1 MSKISIPT
9 LNLYHSSPKF
19 LFDFL
24 QPHLDVNVKL
34 LEKEDEDEYKKLLK
48 TSVVFNTK
56 KSFPQIKKEHQ
67 QPIPEKD
74 TFKQTDEKSTTNV
87 MRFGFIKPRAPNSQ
101 GFSLTALNS
110 TVDYMRKSRSWL
122 KFYTRIG
129 ENAMIFLLTNF
140 SIFLELQNGC
150 YVQLAGPAINKL
162 SISSNFTRFNGSACA
177 PFNTQNS
184 LSSTSFSSQNEE
196 VGTRDVCTSY
206 QGSDGSHN
214 LSQNSLPDENVGSIS
229 QRKSEVLAFFKKLRE
244 EEDKAYS
251 KSYISGDNSVLFSQD
266 TEKDIVSD
274 HIEQKIGNGRMVS
287 TFTKQETGD
296 MTSYTRF
303 KEQTKGVFLK
313 ILETMYPAKVTGEA
327 SSHDKVVECS
337 VLDKNKNTE
346 AQKKRIIEDVQDS
359 SSKAIILNNRDA
371 VKMCVGKAP
380 NSVDEKIIPNENNK
394 NNQMKRSI
402 EDIETP
408 SLKAIV
414 LNNRDVVKVP
424 SPNSISNLCFS
435 RSAMFL
441 SSPVYNKNRE
451 LWYGLPKDHIL
462 NVAKISNENN
472 ISHYV
477 VYHIFPKQ
485 FRLKNVFIREY
496 SDSSYYIYLNRKKEL
511 RDSQCEIPDRLQH
524 ILPYI
529 NHIIKRHN
537 KCQYIN
543 LLNTYCPIQD
553 IDKVNA
559 NENRLS
565 YYNTYQVT
573 SFVTKVL
580 DFIISPEF

>member
-9 LNLYHSSPKF
+9 LNLYHSNPEF

-74 TFKQTDEKSTTNV
+74 TCLDIAINRVIAILVKRTDEKSTMNV

-110 TVDYMRKSRSWL
+110 MVDYMRKSRSWL
-122 KFYTRIG
+122 KFYTRIS

-162 SISSNFTRFNGSACA
+162 LISSNFTHFKYKKEISVNAHVFKKQTASGSACA
-177 PFNTQNS
+177 PSNTQNS

-196 VGTRDVCTSY
+196 VGTQNVCTSY
-206 QGSDGSHN
+206 QGSDRSHN

-251 KSYISGDNSVLFSQD
+251 KSYISDDNSVLFSQD

-274 HIEQKIGNGRMVS
+274 HIEQKIGNRRMVS

-337 VLDKNKNTE
+337 VSDKNKNTE
-346 AQKKRIIEDVQDS
+346 TQKKRIIEDVQDS

-380 NSVDEKIIPNENNK
+380 NSVDKRIIPNENNK

-441 SSPVYNKNRE
+441 SSLVYNKNRE
-451 LWYGLPKDHIL
+451 LWYGLPKDH
-462 NVAKISNENN
+462 K
-472 ISHYV
+472 Y
-477 VYHIFPKQ
+477 
-485 FRLKNVFIREY
+485 
-496 SDSSYYIYLNRKKEL
+496 
-511 RDSQCEIPDRLQH
+511 
-524 ILPYI
+524 
-529 NHIIKRHN
+529 
-537 KCQYIN
+537 
-543 LLNTYCPIQD
+543 
-553 IDKVNA
+553 
-559 NENRLS
+559 
-565 YYNTYQVT
+565 
-573 SFVTKVL
+573 
-580 DFIISPEF
+580 